1 MYFDRS
7 GAVECMP
14 LNIHANA
21 AQLVQ
26 VVRMLG
32 DHDLY
37 TLGFDP
43 SIYWEDGRRYV
54 DVMGQ
59 APGARKVSSRK
70 YEIEQVLFQR
80 PLLMDRGTTCW
91 VVKEVGG
98 TESLLMKD
106 TWQDDGRREREFLT
120 FANKRGISG
129 VRKLLFVDKTRAG
142 KPLSIS
148 TLRLDQSIPIIAHR
162 ERTFSRLLLELQG
175 PSIRHFDSGLQL
187 LQGLRDAVDGM
198 SFHCLILWSGTS
210 DYVRQR
216 IIVSSRP
223 EFFTAISAQ
232 RASFFVEIETKADP
246 MLSSQA

>member
-21 AQLVQ
+21 VQLVQ

-32 DHDLY
+32 DHNLY
-37 TLGFDP
+37 NLGFDP

-59 APGARKVSSRK
+59 APGARKASPRK
-70 YEIEQVLFQR
+70 YEIERVLFQR
-80 PLLMDRGTTCW
+80 PELVDSGTTCW

-98 TESLLMKD
+98 IESVLMKD
-106 TWQDDGRREREFLT
+106 TWQDEGQREEDFLSFT
-120 FANKRGISG
+120 DMRGISG
-129 VRKLLFVDKTRAG
+129 VGKLLVVDKTRVK

-148 TLRLDQSIPIIAHR
+148 TLRVDQGAPTTGHKNRMFA
-162 ERTFSRLLLELQG
+162 RLVLELQG

-198 SFHCLILWSGTS
+198 SFRHFDRL
-210 DYVRQR
+210 
-216 IIVSSRP
+216 
-223 EFFTAISAQ
+223 E
-232 RASFFVEIETKADP
+232 
-246 MLSSQA
+246 